1 MSGQPDRHVLLYSWG
16 PETQLVQIWDL
27 AGHLGTTELLVAQSV
42 KLAAFTCSAPGPLLL
57 AASKHHNVAGTASG
71 AQEGRNTWAN
81 LAAQSCQLSSAR
93 PGVEDSSLPAQP
105 LQQEVHCVSP
115 RVQQQPPDLFAAFA
129 AATRQSNASNAQGIL
144 GPGQSRAPAGSHAAY
159 SSTLRGSVPQHQA
172 GESDCRLPHHGEASF
187 AFHPV
192 NEPMP
197 SQRPHHAHASPIPL
211 SNPAI
216 AGHLR
221 SEAARPL
228 PASFHRTGMW
238 AAQEQ
243 RLPGQPAAA
252 ARSYPTPMQQQVGAQ
267 HVSTVR
273 HPGQPMPQMYGT
285 EADLRATD
293 PRAVAANPMGGAEHM
308 GQPQPAPA
316 QPSRGASPGQ
326 HQPSAHEAPRG
337 FYDTVVQSLSANL
350 PAASQAWLAGPVH
363 RGLTPAPA
371 PQEPSRVQA
380 SAMPTAVHSGARS
393 IHCAELRPHP
403 VVDTAALSYTAGRGA
418 RPAQPGVLLPDH
430 H

>member
-42 KLAAFTCSAPGPLLL
+42 KLAAFTCSAPGPSLL
-57 AASKHHNVAGTASG
+57 AAFKHHHVAGTASG
-71 AQEGRNTWAN
+71 AQEGRNTWAT

-216 AGHLR
+216 AGQLR

-252 ARSYPTPMQQQVGAQ
+252 ARSYPTPMQQHIGAQ

-273 HPGQPMPQMYGT
+273 HPGQPMPQMYNT
-285 EADLRATD
+285 KAAPRATD
-293 PRAVAANPMGGAEHM
+293 PRATAANPMGGAEHT
-308 GQPQPAPA
+308 GQPQP
-316 QPSRGASPGQ
+316 SASAYRGQ

-350 PAASQAWLAGPVH
+350 PAASQAWLGGPAH

-371 PQEPSRVQA
+371 PQEPSRAQA
-380 SAMPTAVHSGARS
+380 PTMPTTARSGAQS
-393 IHCAELRPHP
+393 IQCAEPRPHS
-403 VVDTAALSYTAGRGA
+403 VVDTAARSCAAERGQ
-418 RPAQPGVLLPDH
+418 RPGQPGDLWSNH